1 MKITE
6 AFDLKLQVREQ
17 GINGKK
23 TLSQTDKETYVNSS
37 YIKRGDICI
46 QREINIH
53 RGKDFSIHR

>member
-37 YIKRGDICI
+37 YIKERGHMYPK
-46 QREINIH
+46 RN
-53 RGKDFSIHR
+53 